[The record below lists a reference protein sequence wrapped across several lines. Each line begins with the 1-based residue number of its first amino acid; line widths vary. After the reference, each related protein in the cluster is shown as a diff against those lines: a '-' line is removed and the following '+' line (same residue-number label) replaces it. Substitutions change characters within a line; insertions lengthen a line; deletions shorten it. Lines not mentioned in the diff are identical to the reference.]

1 MNKVSLKLDKLNYQ
15 AEEAF
20 KTLRTNIQFCGSDT
34 KVIAITSCTPDEG
47 KSTVSMRLAISL
59 AESGKKTLLLDTDMR
74 KSVTLGSLHREGQEI
89 FGLSHFLSGQKTLN
103 DVIYETDLEGLFLIT
118 SGSFPPNPA
127 ELLSSKRFSDM
138 ITALRKVFDY
148 IIVDTPPLGSV
159 IDGAVVAE
167 QSDGAALVVES
178 GVISRRFCMDVID
191 QIRRSNKPL
200 LGVILNKVD
209 MKKGSRYY
217 GRYYGK
223 YYGKYYG
230 EYGNYGQNSSSGD
243 K

>member
-1 MNKVSLKLDKLNYQ
+1 MNKVSLKVDKMNYQ

-20 KTLRTNIQFCGSDT
+20 KTLRTNILFCGNDV
-34 KVIAITSCTPDEG
+34 KVIALTSCTPDEG
-47 KSTVSMRLAISL
+47 KSTVSMRLALSL
-59 AESGKKTLLLDTDMR
+59 AESGKKTLMLDTDMR
-74 KSVTLGSLHREGQEI
+74 KSVTLNSIHRQGQEI

-103 DVIYETDLEGLFLIT
+103 DVIYETDVENFFLVT

-127 ELLSSKRFSDM
+127 ELLASKRFADM
-138 ITALRKVFDY
+138 LTALRKVFDY

-167 QSDGAALVVES
+167 QCDGAALVVES
-178 GVISRRFCMDVID
+178 GVISYRFCRDVID
-191 QIRRSNKPL
+191 QLKRSNKPI

-217 GRYYGK
+217 GKYYGHYGRYYGK
-223 YYGKYYG
+223 YYGKYG
-230 EYGNYGQNSSSGD
+230 EDSASG